1 MTNYNVSVGDVL
13 LIQDNYGNM
22 GFQSAEEVVIQ
33 LFTPFI
39 QYVFRLEDVKTIDVA
54 RYNSVAVI
62 YKVDEQ
68 EEIIGWG
75 DHERFITTTVIAD
88 VWTLK
93 DVDTKLISS
102 LIQETEVNR
111 FGGSFIGK
119 DYVLWVKLLEYE
131 KQEEERNAVNIIF
144 TFEVKRYKRL

>member
-1 MTNYNVSVGDVL
+1 MTNYNVSVGDTL
-13 LIQDNYGNM
+13 PINDNGNM
-22 GFQSAEEVVIQ
+22 GFQSAEDVVMH

-39 QYVFRLEDVKTIDVA
+39 KNVFRIEDVKSIDVA
-54 RYNSVAVI
+54 RYNSVAVV

-75 DHERFITTTVIAD
+75 DHERFITTTVMAD

-93 DVDTKLISS
+93 DIGAQLINS
-102 LIQETEVNR
+102 LIQETKINR

-131 KQEEERNAVNIIF
+131 KQEEERNAINIVF
-144 TFEVKRYKRL
+144 TFEVKRYRRV